1 MLESNHPG
9 SKVVDMR
16 PSFRRMTGIL
26 LIGLLIELGFIA
38 GVVASPS
45 LIQLPQTST
54 NNSTTNLS
62 LLNEAWSVAE
72 QQFFGTLPS
81 DQARLYATIHGLM
94 TAFNDPYTVF
104 VEPPATQRQSE
115 QLSGKFGGIGAGI
128 RREANG
134 RYILSPYPDQPAA
147 KAGVQEG
154 DVLINAAGQV
164 ISASTTLD
172 AISDLLRGEVGT
184 PVTIAVDRQAK
195 QLSFTITRAEIATP
209 SVTWRM
215 LSQAPDTGYIAI
227 SIFSQTTRDE
237 LVKAVDALRQQG
249 AQRLI
254 LDLRDNG
261 GGLLDAAID
270 VAGQFIDGTVLIE
283 SRRNGN
289 QPEYSAG
296 PAGAARDLPL
306 RVLVNHSTASA
317 SEIVAGAIQD
327 KQRGLLIGDQTYGKG
342 SVQNI
347 MPLSDGSSLHVTVAQ
362 WLTPNRRQ
370 ITGKG
375 LTPDVVVGRTQADVD
390 TGRDPQI
397 DQALASFQ

>member
-1 MLESNHPG
+1 
-9 SKVVDMR
+9 
-16 PSFRRMTGIL
+16 MTGIL

-38 GVVASPS
+38 GVVASPYI
-45 LIQLPQTST
+45 IQQQQSST
-54 NNSTTNLS
+54 ANLS
-62 LLNEAWSVAE
+62 LLNEASRTAD
-72 QQFFGTLPS
+72 QYFFGTLPT
-81 DQARLYATIHGLM
+81 DQARLYASIHGLM

-115 QLSGKFGGIGAGI
+115 QLSGKFGGIGAGL
-128 RREANG
+128 RREADG
-134 RYILSPYPDQPAA
+134 RFILSPYPDQPAA

-154 DVLINAAGQV
+154 DALINVAGQV
-164 ISASTTLD
+164 IPASATLD
-172 AISDLLRGEVGT
+172 TISNLLRGEVGT
-184 PVTIAVDRQAK
+184 PVTIGVDRQAR

-215 LSQAPDTGYIAI
+215 LSQAPDSGYIAI
-227 SIFSQTTRDE
+227 SIFSQTTKDE
-237 LVKAVDALRQQG
+237 LVKAIEALRQQG

-270 VAGQFIDGTVLIE
+270 VAGQFIDGTVVIE
-283 SRRNGN
+283 SSRNGN
-289 QPEYSAG
+289 QHEYSAG
-296 PAGAARDLPL
+296 PTGAARDLPL
-306 RVLVNHSTASA
+306 RILVNHSTASA

-327 KQRGLLIGDQTYGKG
+327 KQRGLLVGDQTYGKG

-347 MPLSDGSSLHVTVAQ
+347 LPLSDGSSLHVTVAQ

-370 ITGKG
+370 ITGQG
-375 LTPDVVVGRTQADVD
+375 LTPDVVAARTQADID
-390 TGRDPQI
+390 AGRDPQL